1 MFELRAIYTEI
12 YNTNQ
17 NVGKQKKLPNR
28 AEHKPNYPKNK
39 IMAFFVIFG

>member
-1 MFELRAIYTEI
+1 MFELRAIYTEMF
-12 YNTNQ
+12 NTNQ
-17 NVGKQKKLPNR
+17 KVGKQNLPNR